1 MKKLSIK
8 ICCRSLRSTK
18 KLAELF
24 ALNSKKGDLI
34 LLSGDLGTGKTT
46 FTQSYIRK
54 LINDDK
60 YIVNSPSY
68 VLDNTYKLEDNS
80 CIHHIDLYRLPQNCQ
95 LDILGIPEIFEEGY
109 TIIEWPERVDISIF
123 LKYNPILITF
133 QPTKS
138 YRNIILNAFNELS
151 INKINRIC
159 ESLEINKL
167 VRTKLK

>member
-1 MKKLSIK
+1 M
-8 ICCRSLRSTK
+8 
-18 KLAELF
+18 
-24 ALNSKKGDLI
+24 DL
-34 LLSGDLGTGKTT
+34 
-46 FTQSYIRK
+46 
-54 LINDDK
+54 
-60 YIVNSPSY
+60 
-68 VLDNTYKLEDNS
+68 
-80 CIHHIDLYRLPQNCQ
+80 
-95 LDILGIPEIFEEGY
+95 GY